1 MNTHTPGPWSMAEE
15 DHIRAP
21 YPNHAPGI
29 SIARMTCFGAH
40 HVHLAKEANARLISA
55 APDLL
60 AALED
65 LLSERYALEEPEEF
79 DAAGN
84 WTSNSPASVK
94 ARAAIAKAK
103 GEA

>member
-1 MNTHTPGPWSMAEE
+1 MSANHTPGPWVTDPEG
-15 DHIRAP
+15 HIRAP

-40 HVHLAKEANARLISA
+40 DVHMAIGANAALISA

-60 AALED
+60 AALEE
-65 LLSERYALEEPEEF
+65 LLADKYLSDPINADRMA
-79 DAAGN
+79 N
-84 WTSNSPASVK
+84 

-103 GEA
+103 GGA